1 MNILDVAPS
10 EESAP
15 GAPEAPDADT
25 NAAEAPTEETGN
37 VQAEAPPPEET
48 GTAQPAADQGWT
60 AEEWEL
66 WTEAVRASLKR
77 VSQDGLHVEH
87 ALWPP
92 PVYSSGPAEW
102 TSRSFGRRA
111 LRRPDLV
118 GC

>member
-37 VQAEAPPPEET
+37 VQAEAPLPEET
-48 GTAQPAADQGWT
+48 GTAQLAAEVPSSSTGDQGWT

-66 WTEAVRASLKR
+66 WTEAVRASNKKGSKGRKHERFRSLKE
-77 VSQDGLHVEH
+77 QGL
-87 ALWPP
+87 WKGTDPKP
-92 PVYSSGPAEW
+92 KYPGQ
-102 TSRSFGRRA
+102 G
-111 LRRPDLV
+111 
-118 GC
+118 